1 MIQVSDT
8 LRREVVPLETRDP
21 GRAGIYTCGLTV
33 YNYAHVGNMRSII
46 WFDFIRAYLAYR
58 GYNVTFV
65 MNYTDV
71 DDKIIERAKVEGIP
85 PEAVTA
91 KYTKAFED
99 DLLALGG
106 RMPDVTPRATGH
118 IEDMIGAIQ
127 GLVDKGFAYESEGN
141 VWFAVEKFDSYGK
154 LSHRSLDDMRAGER
168 IEPHP
173 SKHNPLDFS
182 LWKAAKEGEPA
193 WDSPWGPGR
202 PGWHIECSVMSEKY
216 LGMGF
221 DIHGG
226 GSDLIF
232 PHHENEI
239 AQAEALFGAEPL
251 ARYWLHSG
259 MVQMDAEKMSKSL
272 GNVALARDVLERYPG
287 EAVRYW
293 MLQSTYRSQVVF
305 SEKSL
310 NDASQSYER
319 WRNFKEAAAHALG
332 DEMPASPE
340 PLLRP
345 LDDDSLPTGYV
356 QTFINALDDDFSSAE
371 AFAAIHELVG
381 EANKRVDG
389 AQRGDAETRAEL
401 IELTRTFLEL
411 TGVLGMKFPSVD
423 SGSEIVGAL
432 VEAMLELRERARAR
446 KDFEEA
452 DAIRD
457 KFVELGIV
465 IEDTPAGARWRIGV
479 S

>member
-1 MIQVSDT
+1 
-8 LRREVVPLETRDP
+8 
-21 GRAGIYTCGLTV
+21 
-33 YNYAHVGNMRSII
+33 MRSII